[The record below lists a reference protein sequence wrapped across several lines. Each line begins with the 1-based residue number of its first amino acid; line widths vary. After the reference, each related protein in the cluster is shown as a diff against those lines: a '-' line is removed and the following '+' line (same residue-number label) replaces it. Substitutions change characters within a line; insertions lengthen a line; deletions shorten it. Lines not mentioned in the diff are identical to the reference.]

1 MIQAPEGRSN
11 VAQRFSVCVRTD
23 VLAIRWNEEL
33 ENAAPEG
40 RTNVAQ
46 RFSVCVR
53 TDVLAIRW
61 NEELKNA
68 APEGRTNVAQRFS
81 VCVRTD
87 VLGIRCKEEFENAAP
102 EGRTNLAQRFSAGK
116 SGKNDLSPG
125 GTTQF
130 SRTHFSPRGPG
141 SRLGKPLMRPV
152 LTGIDKRWTQLMN
165 LWRALRIAN

>member
-1 MIQAPEGRSN
+1 M
-11 VAQRFSVCVRTD
+11 AQRFTAAITSLLSVPALAAEGTARCVRTD

-61 NEELKNA
+61 NEEL
-68 APEGRTNVAQRFS
+68 
-81 VCVRTD
+81 
-87 VLGIRCKEEFENAAP
+87 ENAAP
-102 EGRTNLAQRFSAGK
+102 EGRTNLAQRFSDGK

-130 SRTHFSPRGPG
+130 SLKRRE
-141 SRLGKPLMRPV
+141 MY
-152 LTGIDKRWTQLMN
+152 LTD
-165 LWRALRIAN
+165 

>member
-1 MIQAPEGRSN
+1 MG
-11 VAQRFSVCVRTD
+11 FSVCVRTD

-61 NEELKNA
+61 NEE
-68 APEGRTNVAQRFS
+68 
-81 VCVRTD
+81 
-87 VLGIRCKEEFENAAP
+87 FENAAP

-116 SGKNDLSPG
+116 SGKSDLSPG

-130 SRTHFSPRGPG
+130 SRTHFSAGR
-141 SRLGKPLMRPV
+141 RTKE
-152 LTGIDKRWTQLMN
+152 
-165 LWRALRIAN
+165 